1 MRMPMKVM
9 LVLLFGSV
17 AWTADEILVADG
29 YPPVPN
35 PIGFDVRLALI
46 DWFREQHLQVAEKS
60 SEADLKALYVQHWD
74 AVRLAKSPKVAASPI
89 PQKAPSDPAVDAL
102 SDIKLQL
109 RVQYQVTL
117 PDGASLEE
125 ARAQLDAERKKDNE
139 ARLATAANTEPPP
152 GDAETA
158 DPGSRPVKPR
168 ELASRPVVQ
177 RPEASPGPQAAA
189 PRGSEPPAPPQVYR
203 PNKRSSSP
211 GSDGSWIT
219 DPVQAKQ
226 SAIKDQR
233 MILILFTGSDWC
245 QWCVKLE
252 EEILRTSVFKDWASD
267 NFVLLY
273 IDFPRRKHMDQDLAK
288 SNAAVARQY
297 GVSSYPTVLFVDS
310 TGKQVFK
317 YGYAPLHPAKWVA
330 HCSGSL
336 GIAE

>member
-1 MRMPMKVM
+1 MRMKVT
-9 LVLLFGSV
+9 LVLLLASA
-17 AWTADEILVADG
+17 AWAADEILVADG
-29 YPPVPN
+29 YPAVPN

-46 DWFREQHLQVAEKS
+46 DWFHGQHIKVAEKS

-74 AVRLAKSPKVAASPI
+74 AVRSANSPKVVEPSI
-89 PQKAPSDPAVDAL
+89 PQKAPSDPVADAL
-102 SDIKLQL
+102 NDIRLQL
-109 RVQYQVTL
+109 RVQYRVTL
-117 PDGASLEE
+117 PDGSSLEE
-125 ARAQLDAERKKDNE
+125 ARAQLDAERKRDNE
-139 ARLATAANTEPPP
+139 ARAATAAHAESPPSDV
-152 GDAETA
+152 DAA
-158 DPGSRPVKPR
+158 DPDSHPVRPRVSD
-168 ELASRPVVQ
+168 SRPVVQ
-177 RPEASPGPQAAA
+177 QPVASPSPQVAA
-189 PRGSEPPAPPQVYR
+189 PRGSEPPAPPPVYR

-211 GSDGSWIT
+211 GSDGRWIT

-245 QWCVKLE
+245 PWCVKLE

-273 IDFPRRKHMDQDLAK
+273 IDFPRRKHIDQDLAK

-317 YGYAPLHPAKWVA
+317 YGYTPLHPTKWVA